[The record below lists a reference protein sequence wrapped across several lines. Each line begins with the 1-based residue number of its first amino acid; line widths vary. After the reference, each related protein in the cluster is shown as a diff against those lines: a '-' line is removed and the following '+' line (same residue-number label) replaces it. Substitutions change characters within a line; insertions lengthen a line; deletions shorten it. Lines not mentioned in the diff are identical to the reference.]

1 MNKKETLFVAV
12 SSQKGGIGK
21 STITS
26 VVCSFLHYQYGYN
39 VAVIDCDECQASIS
53 KMRERDREVNT
64 ATPENIEKLK
74 NYFHQLGKKAYP
86 IIRSSL
92 SEALQTAE
100 QLIKESEM
108 PLDFIFFDFPGSVG
122 PQAMLPTIAGLDY
135 VFSPITA
142 DIFTL
147 ESTLSF
153 SRLLIDHIIS
163 PGDQRLKG
171 IYLFW
176 NQVDNRESSYL
187 YEVYDEY
194 LEKEQIPL
202 MKVFLPKQVR
212 FSREQTFNKGAF
224 FRSSYFIPDK
234 CYLKESNIE
243 AFVAELLQIISNS
256 QKQ

>member
-1 MNKKETLFVAV
+1 MTCRFVFLLSISNPV
-12 SSQKGGIGK
+12 MTPHKISIHFSLKLLSDEQKRNF
-21 STITS
+21 
-26 VVCSFLHYQYGYN
+26 VCSFLHYQYGYN

-122 PQAMLPTIAGLDY
+122 PQAMLPTIAG
-135 VFSPITA
+135 
-142 DIFTL
+142 
-147 ESTLSF
+147 SF